1 MAFSIRRIVTGHDD
15 KGRAVVA
22 MDQVIDSRPGRF
34 DDGTHV
40 QEFWQTDSL
49 PPRQDG
55 GDAVARRAPVTPK
68 PGGSILRVLHIP
80 PGAQGDELHR
90 TATLDYFLVMEG
102 ECEMTL
108 DDGKAVPLKK
118 GDTVVVRNT
127 LHGWRNR
134 SGRMCMLFEV
144 LIDAR
149 GGAGLLPPNTGADP
163 RDTQGG

>member
-1 MAFSIRRIVTGHDD
+1 MAFSIRRIVTGHNEQ
-15 KGRAVVA
+15 GRAMVSI
-22 MDQVIDSRPGRF
+22 DSVIASRPGRF

-49 PPRQDG
+49 PPKQDG
-55 GDAVARRAPVTPK
+55 GDAVAERTPVTPK
-68 PGGSILRVLHIP
+68 ADGSILRVLHIP
-80 PGAQGDELHR
+80 SGAKGDELHR

-108 DDGKAVPLKK
+108 DDGKIVPLKR
-118 GDTVVVRNT
+118 GDTVVMRNT

-134 SGRMCMLFEV
+134 SGKMCMLFEV

-163 RDTQGG
+163 HDSKGG